1 MAQPEISGHSVL
13 GLASEF
19 DMRENRRFLLL
30 GADYENKKYVRVGHP
45 KNHKVLSHVLLDL
58 LNVI

>member
-1 MAQPEISGHSVL
+1 VAQPEISGHSVL